1 MSSPITRVVPWA
13 AAIVAAAFAATGVVI
28 MRWPDTPNRLSG
40 PGYTEHTLFIAAL
53 IFMSIALIG
62 MQSMQEDRTGL
73 LARLGLWLTIVSFAA
88 LIVQS
93 VAGIVIGQ
101 EYVLGPLYPIG
112 AVLSRLGL
120 ILWAIAAYRAGVL
133 PRWLGPVLALAWVI
147 APPLG
152 PIPTVFALP
161 IVWAAAAIALR
172 PPARRSQL
180 ITA

>member
-13 AAIVAAAFAATGVVI
+13 AAIVAAAFAATGVVLT
-28 MRWPDTPNRLSG
+28 RWPNTPNHLTG
-40 PGYTEHTLFIAAL
+40 PGYAEHAFFIVGL
-53 IFMSIALIG
+53 VFMSVALTGI
-62 MQSMQEDRTGL
+62 QSTQEGRTGL
-73 LARLGLWLTIVSFAA
+73 LARLGLWLTGVSFAA

-112 AVLSRLGL
+112 ALLSRLGL
-120 ILWAIAAYRAGVL
+120 ILWAIATYRADVL
-133 PRWLGPVLALAWVI
+133 PRWLGPVLALAWVV

-161 IVWAAAAIALR
+161 IVWTVAAIVPR
-172 PPARRSQL
+172 ARRSEL
-180 ITA
+180 VTA